1 MKLYAVIPY
10 KQNPEN
16 QSAIFSSIDKALDF
30 IKRTQCHQKVHLFEA
45 YIKGDYQ
52 YPNEVFLVRKY
63 PPNFIDSEVIAVE
76 LFARYPLSLINSDS
90 FYSDVENLI
99 PDSQKA
105 CFRLNNYVVTQEDI
119 KQGIVKTF
127 QEILEV
133 RISIIEC
140 NDTSGLRKLH
150 QKLKE
155 LQHKQ
160 LCQMKSLEGL

>member
-1 MKLYAVIPY
+1 MKLFAVIPL
-10 KQNPEN
+10 KQNPEQ
-16 QSAIFSSIDKALDF
+16 QSAIFSSVEKALDF
-30 IKRTQCHQKVHLFEA
+30 IKRNQCHQKVHLFEA
-45 YIKGDYQ
+45 YVKGDYQ

-63 PPNFIDSEVIAVE
+63 PPGFISDVIAVE

-90 FYSDVENLI
+90 YYSNVENLI

-119 KQGIVKTF
+119 KQGIVETF

-150 QKLKE
+150 QKLNE

-160 LCQMKSLEGL
+160 LWQMETLERL